1 MRTMRRYHN
10 LSLSIFLL
18 LLSVNPLTEHVEYS
32 DVIVFM
38 LTHYAIFA
46 SGLLLLR
53 TVRANALLILPSA
66 LIAALW
72 HLPLP
77 FYLSSHF
84 PLYRYAMEASL
95 FCAGALAGASI
106 QAMSNMWRAVALGL
120 WIISDTALSVIFL
133 SYPSIYDMGRDPYPL
148 WQFPVLGIF
157 MILLMNIIV
166 ALLLY
171 TYMQTFNPYHR

>member
-1 MRTMRRYHN
+1 MRRYHN

-77 FYLSSHF
+77 FYLSHS
-84 PLYRYAMEASL
+84 SL
-95 FCAGALAGASI
+95 FTDMQWKLRFSAL
-106 QAMSNMWRAVALGL
+106 VHLL
-120 WIISDTALSVIFL
+120 
-133 SYPSIYDMGRDPYPL
+133 
-148 WQFPVLGIF
+148 VLPF
-157 MILLMNIIV
+157 RL
-166 ALLLY
+166 
-171 TYMQTFNPYHR
+171 